1 MNPIGKSWRGREREK
16 NIGIE
21 KDRKRQASLRGED
34 ENERTRKESREES
47 GSLLIK
53 RSRRFVTEPNTP
65 FAYPYRC
72 FARCFMFDAR
82 AMAITVIPQAS
93 RIWRLET
100 ITRTRFLARES
111 IIRVR
116 IVRGEALRNYLRV
129 WRARL
134 RLVRGGL

>member
-1 MNPIGKSWRGREREK
+1 
-16 NIGIE
+16 
-21 KDRKRQASLRGED
+21 
-34 ENERTRKESREES
+34 
-47 GSLLIK
+47 
-53 RSRRFVTEPNTP
+53 
-65 FAYPYRC
+65 
-72 FARCFMFDAR
+72 MFDAR

-116 IVRGEALRNYLRV
+116 IVRSEALRNYLRV